1 MALFFQISYTEMSFQ
16 NTMLLFRNILSQYII
31 SKHVAIIS
39 KYRLIIS
46 YLKTLR
52 RGWSHRPECNTLV
65 SEQIKKQGKA
75 KTNNTRKIDYIWLIN
90 KWNFPT
96 KSPVWLNQ
104 NCSLSV
110 QEIVS
115 FFYCFSSTRPVRGGE
130 GVVLVQVC
138 NIWWMNFNITIFVKN
153 YQWKIDLLPNCLK
166 TNQPKIFFSEK

>member
-1 MALFFQISYTEMSFQ
+1 MALFFQISYTEISFQ
-16 NTMLLFRNILSQYII
+16 NTMLLFRNILSQYIL
-31 SKHVAIIS
+31 SKHDAIIS

-65 SEQIKKQGKA
+65 SEQIKKQRKA

-110 QEIVS
+110 QEMFHS
-115 FFYCFSSTRPVRGGE
+115 FTISRPHPTSARGV

-153 YQWKIDLLPNCLK
+153 YQWKIDLLPNCLE